1 MLPVATS
8 DMPPVETAEAP
19 ALTAGG
25 SGKKDPM
32 NEMLYWAIENSDPEK
47 LKELMQ
53 KYKDN
58 NVTLKDLH
66 GQEVLD
72 ALFKTEADLM
82 VQQIAVISDW
92 QNTSRDE
99 GELQAALEELEENL
113 HQIDNAGNLHTMGG
127 MVPLLELA
135 LGTSRE
141 EETRSLALWALGV
154 AVQNNA
160 PVQKELGSLD
170 GLKRLANHLQ
180 RCQRGGSSRSLEDA
194 STQFCGKL
202 LFAIS
207 GLMKND
213 IELQAEADDLGI
225 LDWMVDAGASHPSA
239 AIAKKAL
246 ALLETVLAQS
256 SSLPIL
262 DRLPKKRDV
271 ASTLIARVRGAPDFD
286 VDLSEKA
293 LALISRLVSLRPLLF
308 EASFQ
313 QELSQAAKMALKACQ
328 EQLGS
333 DADEICSNLPA
344 LAGEADRLLAAQHIS
359 DDEL

>member
-1 MLPVATS
+1 
-8 DMPPVETAEAP
+8 
-19 ALTAGG
+19 
-25 SGKKDPM
+25 
-32 NEMLYWAIENSDPEK
+32 MLYWAIQNSDPEK

-58 NVTLKDLH
+58 NLTIKDLH
-66 GQEVLD
+66 GEEVLD
-72 ALFKTEADLM
+72 ALFKTEADIM

-92 QNTSRDE
+92 QNKSRDE

-113 HQIDNAGNLHTMGG
+113 HQIDNAGNLHGMGG

-135 LGTSRE
+135 LGSSRE

-160 PVQKELGSLD
+160 PVQKELHSLD
-170 GLKRLANHLQ
+170 GLKRLTNHLQ
-180 RCQRGGSSRSLEDA
+180 RCHRGGSSRSLEDA

-207 GLMKND
+207 GLVKND
-213 IELQAEADDLGI
+213 IELQAEADDLGV
-225 LDWMVDAGASHPSA
+225 LDWMVDAGAAHPSA

-246 ALLETVLAQS
+246 ALLETCLAQS

-262 DRLPKKRDV
+262 DRLPKKRDI
-271 ASTLIARVRGAPDFD
+271 ASTLIARVRGASDFD

-313 QELSQAAKMALKACQ
+313 KELSQAAKMALKACQ

-344 LAGEADRLLAAQHIS
+344 LAGEAERLLAAQHIS